1 MTFKIDLNCDLG
13 EYQSSFE
20 ERKEVAIMPL
30 ISSANIACGLHAGD
44 DNSIRTTIRRAWEF
58 GVGIGAH
65 PSFPDRENFGR
76 KAMVLPES
84 RLREIVCR
92 QIEEFANHA
101 IACDVNMTHVKAHGA
116 MYNMAA
122 SDLRIASVIC
132 ETVAKFDPE
141 ILIFGLANSYWVIA
155 AESAGLRIIEE
166 GFSDRRYLSSSELVP
181 RLEKDA
187 LIADIAESEKQV
199 LKMVRQN
206 LVTSIDGIDHH
217 LVPDTICIHGDSPK
231 AYNIAK
237 NLRSSLK
244 LHEIQISYP
253 LCSDH

>member
-1 MTFKIDLNCDLG
+1 MTFKVDLNCDLG

-44 DNSIRTTIRRAWEF
+44 DKSIRTTIRRAWEF

-76 KAMVLPES
+76 KAMVLSEA

-92 QIEEFANHA
+92 QMEEFANHA
-101 IACDVNMTHVKAHGA
+101 IACNVNMTHVKAHGA

-141 ILIFGLANSYWVIA
+141 ILIFGLANSQWVIA
-155 AESAGLRIIEE
+155 AEDAGLRVVEE

-181 RLEKDA
+181 RVEKNA
-187 LIADIAESEKQV
+187 LITDIAESEKQV

-206 LVTSIDGIDHH
+206 LVTSLDGIDHH
-217 LVPDTICIHGDSPK
+217 LAPDTICIHGDSPE
-231 AYNIAK
+231 AYSIAK
-237 NLRSSLK
+237 NLSSSLK
-244 LHEIQISYP
+244 LHGIRISYP
-253 LCSDH
+253 

>member
-20 ERKEVAIMPL
+20 EHKEFAIMPL

-76 KAMVLPES
+76 KAMVLPEA

-122 SDLRIASVIC
+122 TDLRIASVIC

-141 ILIFGLANSYWVIA
+141 ILIFGLANSRWVIA
-155 AESAGLRIIEE
+155 AEGAGLRIIEE

-181 RLEKDA
+181 RVEKNA
-187 LIADIAESEKQV
+187 LITDIAESEKQV

-206 LVTSIDGIDHH
+206 LVTSLDGIDHH
-217 LVPDTICIHGDSPK
+217 LVPDTICIHGDSPE
-231 AYNIAK
+231 AYSIAK
-237 NLRSSLK
+237 NLRSSLELK
-244 LHEIQISYP
+244 GIQISYP
-253 LCSDH
+253 ERSDH